1 MHASLAY
8 KILSQLNSNTQF
20 GETIDLILN
29 MIRDVTKNETAGI
42 RLRQGD
48 DFPFFS
54 QRGMDKDFL
63 ATENSLLAKDEDHHV
78 CRDEN
83 GNILLECICGQVIS
97 GKFNPENS
105 HYTKG
110 GSFWTNDSSL
120 FAELSKP
127 FNHIVNPRNVC
138 IKSGYLSMAMIP
150 IRAEQATVGL
160 LQLNDRQRDRFTPDM
175 IRFYESIGNMIGV
188 AFMRKQAQEDL
199 RKSHDLLFKLSEQV
213 PGVIYQYQLFADGSS
228 CFPYASSGINMI
240 YEVSPEEVRLDA
252 SPAFGRLHPDDLQRV
267 SDLIMESARDLSYFY
282 CEFRVALPKQGVKWR
297 YCTAVPE
304 KLSDNSVL
312 WHGIIW
318 DITKLKETE
327 NSLTT
332 KMEELQRFHNLTV
345 DRELFMIELKK
356 EINELLK
363 KSGLPPKYKI
373 VEL

>member
-1 MHASLAY
+1 
-8 KILSQLNSNTQF
+8 
-20 GETIDLILN
+20 
-29 MIRDVTKNETAGI
+29 
-42 RLRQGD
+42 
-48 DFPFFS
+48 
-54 QRGMDKDFL
+54 
-63 ATENSLLAKDEDHHV
+63 
-78 CRDEN
+78 
-83 GNILLECICGQVIS
+83 
-97 GKFNPENS
+97 
-105 HYTKG
+105 
-110 GSFWTNDSSL
+110 
-120 FAELSKP
+120 
-127 FNHIVNPRNVC
+127 
-138 IKSGYLSMAMIP
+138 
-150 IRAEQATVGL
+150 
-160 LQLNDRQRDRFTPDM
+160 
-175 IRFYESIGNMIGV
+175 
-188 AFMRKQAQEDL
+188 
-199 RKSHDLLFKLSEQV
+199 
-213 PGVIYQYQLFADGSS
+213 
-228 CFPYASSGINMI
+228 MI